1 MKKTLLKIYE
11 FFRKKT
17 LFFKRRFVKPDFPKN
32 KDGKIYI
39 NLGCG
44 PSSGKEFINID
55 VLPYPNIHYIQ
66 NIENLSMFKDNS
78 VDMVYASHVVEHIPK
93 EKLKKILLEWHRILK
108 PGGVFRF
115 AVPDFDSLIDIY
127 LRKNDK
133 NVEYVRDQILGQ
145 DPPYNNHYTLWNF
158 NYAKKILTELG
169 YKNIKIWDPNKV
181 DNHNFVDRSSR
192 FLLVENEEIYF
203 SLNVEAKKAII

>member
-1 MKKTLLKIYE
+1 MKKILVKIYE
-11 FFRKKT
+11 FLRKKI
-17 LFFKRRFVKPDFPKN
+17 LFLKRRLITPSIPKN
-32 KDGKIYI
+32 KDNKIYI

-55 VLPYPNIHYIQ
+55 ILPYPNIHYIQ
-66 NIENLSMFKDNS
+66 NIDDLSMFSDNS
-78 VDMVYASHVVEHIPK
+78 VDMVYASHVVEHIPR
-93 EKLKKILLEWHRILK
+93 EKLKKILLEWKRVLK
-108 PGGVFRF
+108 PNGVFRF

-158 NYAKKILTELG
+158 DYAKKLLTELG

-181 DNHNFVDRSSR
+181 DNHDFVDRSSR
-192 FLLVENEEIYF
+192 YLLVDDEKVGF
-203 SLNVEAKKAII
+203 SLNIEGEKI